1 MYAPQQWQPLR
12 RKLPLLIS
20 TLLFV
25 VVAVVSGLAYRQLEA
40 ALILAT
46 STRITSATQRIA
58 GVLGDQAHGL
68 REAGQRLAADST
80 VVRAFAEPGPSSNA
94 GVRTLWEHEHSAA
107 SMVEAL
113 ALVSRDGRRLL
124 TVGRVPAGAG
134 RVGGADSAMA
144 AGLAVRGTWVGPV
157 VAAGDSVY
165 FELVSPVFGAPDDT
179 LGFVVEYRRLAS
191 GGSAQLIGGL
201 IGPKAALMLGNSTG
215 SIWTDL
221 STRVAGPGVPRR
233 LGALVEYTPPD
244 GDTRLGVAVRVSRT
258 PWLVW
263 VEVPQGTALAPARHF
278 LLHTGLIALVVIAI
292 GTLGAWLVS
301 NQITTPLAE
310 VTRAAEDLAG
320 GDYSRRVSLVRD
332 DELGRLATSFNA
344 MAQQVGDATHALEA
358 RVADRTRELRHA
370 LEGLQAAQ
378 DELVKRERL
387 AILGQLAGG
396 VGHELRNPLGVMTNA
411 LYYLEAVL
419 TDVPPTVGE
428 YLGILRTQIGL
439 SERIV
444 TDLLDFARVKSPE
457 RQETPLEQ
465 LVNDQLARIAMPP
478 NIHIESVF
486 PSDLPAVCVD
496 RVQMGQVVLNLI
508 TNAVQ
513 AMVGSRAPAETAG
526 NLLLRGRVLETH
538 QVELQVRDS
547 GPGIAPEHLEKI
559 FEPLFTTKARG
570 IGLGLAVSRT
580 LARANGG
587 DITVTSQPGAG
598 ARFSLTLPATQTVP
612 A

>member
-1 MYAPQQWQPLR
+1 
-12 RKLPLLIS
+12 
-20 TLLFV
+20 
-25 VVAVVSGLAYRQLEA
+25 
-40 ALILAT
+40 
-46 STRITSATQRIA
+46 
-58 GVLGDQAHGL
+58 
-68 REAGQRLAADST
+68 
-80 VVRAFAEPGPSSNA
+80 
-94 GVRTLWEHEHSAA
+94 
-107 SMVEAL
+107 
-113 ALVSRDGRRLL
+113 
-124 TVGRVPAGAG
+124 
-134 RVGGADSAMA
+134 
-144 AGLAVRGTWVGPV
+144 
-157 VAAGDSVY
+157 
-165 FELVSPVFGAPDDT
+165 
-179 LGFVVEYRRLAS
+179 
-191 GGSAQLIGGL
+191 
-201 IGPKAALMLGNSTG
+201 
-215 SIWTDL
+215 
-221 STRVAGPGVPRR
+221 
-233 LGALVEYTPPD
+233 
-244 GDTRLGVAVRVSRT
+244 
-258 PWLVW
+258 
-263 VEVPQGTALAPARHF
+263 
-278 LLHTGLIALVVIAI
+278 
-292 GTLGAWLVS
+292 
-301 NQITTPLAE
+301 
-310 VTRAAEDLAG
+310 
-320 GDYSRRVSLVRD
+320 
-332 DELGRLATSFNA
+332 